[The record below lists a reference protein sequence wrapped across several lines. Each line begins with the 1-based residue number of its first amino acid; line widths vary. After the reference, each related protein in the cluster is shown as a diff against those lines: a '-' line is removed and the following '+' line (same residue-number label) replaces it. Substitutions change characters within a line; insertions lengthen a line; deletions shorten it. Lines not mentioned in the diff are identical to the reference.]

1 MTVGQPRGCPTFA
14 CIDCWLKEW
23 RFTLRLNPHL
33 RVETR
38 AQSSNVCRDTTSATA
53 LNMWIVALC
62 AFVIY
67 VGVVVL
73 AIGGGEFKQREMVR
87 DVDVVKPIST
97 TAPRSVAFELDD
109 L

>member
-1 MTVGQPRGCPTFA
+1 
-14 CIDCWLKEW
+14 
-23 RFTLRLNPHL
+23 
-33 RVETR
+33 
-38 AQSSNVCRDTTSATA
+38 
-53 LNMWIVALC
+53 MWIVALC